1 MADEESREGEEEE
14 KREGLGYE
22 DLSMNVV
29 PAALTEEPRES
40 GRRTGGLVVA
50 VVAVAVVAVVAIL
63 AGRYVLNPH
72 PGHEAEQRLR
82 TRLRALPVW
91 QSGLVMNAGY
101 VTGDRAR
108 IGFGS
113 SIRTTRGEEGKAV
126 VAGSEDREK
135 IRAAAREVME
145 ALVSERPG
153 RDLYLDGYIGE
164 EKVARAEYRHQSTLT
179 AGGAEGRLDIVVRV
193 AGEAKGG
200 VGDAYD
206 QRERPRTTN

>member
-14 KREGLGYE
+14 QREGLGYE

-29 PAALTEEPRES
+29 PAAMTEEPSES
-40 GRRTGGLVVA
+40 VRRTGGLVVA

-82 TRLRALPVW
+82 TRLRTLPVW
-91 QSGLVMNAGY
+91 QSGLVMNARY

-113 SIRTTRGEEGKAV
+113 SIRTTRGGEGEV
-126 VAGSEDREK
+126 VVTSDQDREK
-135 IRAAAREVME
+135 IRSAAREVME
-145 ALVSERPG
+145 VLVSERPG

-164 EKVARAEYRHQSTLT
+164 EKVVRAEYRHQSTLM
-179 AGGAEGRLDIVVRV
+179 AGGAEGKMDIVVRV
-193 AGEAKGG
+193 VGDAKGG
-200 VGDAYD
+200 MGDAFD
-206 QRERPRTTN
+206 QRERPRTGN